1 MDYKLTDFLPTTKKE
16 CELRGWD
23 ELDVILFSGDAYV
36 DHPSFGSAILGRI
49 LEANGYRVAIV
60 PQPDWHG
67 DFRDFKKLGRPRL
80 FFGVS
85 PGAMDSMVNRYTANR
100 RMRSEDAFSPD
111 SRHDMRPDYPS
122 IVYTQILKKL
132 FPDVPVALG
141 GIEASLRRISHY
153 DYWKDELRKCIL
165 CDSGADLILYGM
177 GERSIVELAN
187 AFAEGKTMDEIHEM
201 PQVAF
206 YCKEKD
212 IPGGFKDD
220 DIILHSHEECL
231 HNKKGQAENVRHLE
245 EEANKMHAQRM
256 IQEVDGKY
264 VVVNP
269 PFPLMTTEELD
280 AAFDLPYTR
289 LPHPK
294 YKGKTI
300 PAYEMIKF
308 SVNLHRGCFGG
319 CSFCTISAHQG
330 KFVVCRSKESILKEV
345 KKIIAMPDFKGY
357 LSDLGGP
364 SANMYGMHGK
374 NQKACEVCKRPSCVN
389 PQICPNLNTDHSK
402 LLEIYHAVDALP
414 GIKKSFIGSGV
425 RYDLLL
431 HKSKDEKVNQAARE
445 YTRELITKHVSGRL
459 KVAPEHTSP
468 EVLKFMRKP
477 SFDLFYEFKRI
488 FDKINKEEG
497 LNQQIIPYFISS
509 HPGCHEEDMA
519 ELAVITKGLDFHLE
533 QVQDFTPTPMTIS
546 TETWYTG
553 YDPYTLEPVFSAKT
567 QKEKL
572 AQRMFFFWYKPEER
586 RAIESELRRIG
597 RSDLIAKL
605 YDKRDMKSGHPS
617 ARFDAKAIGSTYDN
631 PGVGRGARG
640 KNRQGNSSYG
650 PNSGRNGRN
659 QSYQPKGYGNVGCY
673 DEDKYLNNG
682 KPLNARNR
690 NDGSQRPLSPRELAK
705 SVKEQLK
712 AEKGSGFFKD
722 KKKKSFNPNFDEGNH
737 RRGDMSQNRGNG
749 KQNHGMVEIQDLS
762 QEIIEIKAIP
772 EEEVKDNHHYY
783 I

>member
-100 RMRSEDAFSPD
+100 RMRNEDAFSPD

-553 YDPYTLEPVFSAKT
+553 YDPYTLEPVFCAKT

-749 KQNHGMVEIQDLS
+749 KQNHGNGRNS
-762 QEIIEIKAIP
+762 GSFSG
-772 EEEVKDNHHYY
+772 DNRNKGNSGRRGKR
-783 I
+783 

>member
-16 CELRGWD
+16 CDLRGWD

-187 AFAEGKTMDEIHEM
+187 AFAKGKTMDEIHEM
-201 PQVAF
+201 PQVTF

-640 KNRQGNSSYG
+640 KNRLGNSSYG

-749 KQNHGMVEIQDLS
+749 KQNHGNGRNS
-762 QEIIEIKAIP
+762 GSFSG
-772 EEEVKDNHHYY
+772 DNRNKGNSGRRGKR
-783 I
+783 

>member
-374 NQKACEVCKRPSCVN
+374 NLKACEVCKRPSCVN

-650 PNSGRNGRN
+650 SNSGRNVRN

-682 KPLNARNR
+682 KPLNARNHHE
-690 NDGSQRPLSPRELAK
+690 GSQRPLSPRELAK

-749 KQNHGMVEIQDLS
+749 KQNHGNGRNS
-762 QEIIEIKAIP
+762 GSFSG
-772 EEEVKDNHHYY
+772 DNRNKGNSGRRGKR
-783 I
+783 

>member
-631 PGVGRGARG
+631 PGVGRGARR

-682 KPLNARNR
+682 KPLNARNHHE
-690 NDGSQRPLSPRELAK
+690 GSQRPLSPRELAK

-749 KQNHGMVEIQDLS
+749 KQNHGNGRNS
-762 QEIIEIKAIP
+762 GSFSG
-772 EEEVKDNHHYY
+772 DNRNKGNSGRRGKR
-783 I
+783 

>member
-605 YDKRDMKSGHPS
+605 YDKRDMKSGHTS

-650 PNSGRNGRN
+650 SNSGRNGRN

-712 AEKGSGFFKD
+712 ADKGSGFFKD

-749 KQNHGMVEIQDLS
+749 KQNHGNGRNS
-762 QEIIEIKAIP
+762 GSFSG
-772 EEEVKDNHHYY
+772 DNRNKGNSGRRGKR
-783 I
+783 

>member
-212 IPGGFKDD
+212 IPGGFKDG

-586 RAIESELRRIG
+586 WGTESELRRIG

-749 KQNHGMVEIQDLS
+749 KQNHGNGRNS
-762 QEIIEIKAIP
+762 GSFSG
-772 EEEVKDNHHYY
+772 DNRNKGNSGRRGKR
-783 I
+783 

>member
-605 YDKRDMKSGHPS
+605 YDKRDMRGGHTS
-617 ARFDAKAIGSTYDN
+617 ARFDEKAVGSTYDN

-690 NDGSQRPLSPRELAK
+690 HEGSQRPLSPRELAK

-712 AEKGSGFFKD
+712 ADKGSGFFKD

-749 KQNHGMVEIQDLS
+749 KQNHGNGRNS
-762 QEIIEIKAIP
+762 GSFSG
-772 EEEVKDNHHYY
+772 DNRNKGNSGRRGKR
-783 I
+783 